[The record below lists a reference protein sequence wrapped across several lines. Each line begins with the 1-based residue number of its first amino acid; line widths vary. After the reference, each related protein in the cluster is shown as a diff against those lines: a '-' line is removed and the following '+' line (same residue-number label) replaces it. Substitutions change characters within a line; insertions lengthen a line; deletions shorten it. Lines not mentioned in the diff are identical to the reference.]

1 MISLPVI
8 DCPATEDSDVD
19 AHIEKSDIQ
28 VTLTFAEHELMC
40 DLLNAAM
47 EMMNFAS
54 PYGSGLHDLSLDNEI
69 VQRYTAIDNL
79 RERFQILWSD
89 RFNTFDE
96 SNHNEIL

>member
-1 MISLPVI
+1 MISLPNEQRIV
-8 DCPATEDSDVD
+8 EDSNDCFYTDDGDV
-19 AHIEKSDIQ
+19 Q
-28 VTLTFAEHELMC
+28 VILTCAEHELMC

-54 PYGSGLHDLSLDNEI
+54 PYGSGLHDLPLDNEI

-89 RFNTFDE
+89 RFSPFDE
-96 SNHNEIL
+96 SNTQ